1 MLTIILIAVVIVGL
15 LVLFSI
21 RDSHKVAQ
29 WTAQHIVNVAEAN
42 AAPRVRPVENDQL
55 PDDYDIRRDLFVPV
69 LSSLGT
75 EPQYD
80 EEKHIRFSYQGLNFA
95 LICPSNSPQIRL
107 CLPEII
113 VIAGDDPKVPQI
125 IEIGNAMA
133 NRQWGVRFEW
143 HRVAAEENGQVVYH
157 FSLSSDKLLAPNDP
171 DPKGIMTLYLDAF
184 SEAVATLRV
193 RLAELGE
200 EQRLPPAPGW
210 SIDTSAGFS
219 QEQMN

>member
-1 MLTIILIAVVIVGL
+1 MLTTILIAVIAVGI
-15 LVLFSI
+15 LVVFSI
-21 RDSHKVAQ
+21 RDRRRGER
-29 WTAQHIVNVAEAN
+29 WTARHIVDVAEAN
-42 AAPRVRPVENDQL
+42 AAPRVRPVENDTP

-75 EPQYD
+75 QPQYD
-80 EEKHIRFSYQGLNFA
+80 EENHIRFGYQGLNFA
-95 LICPSNSPQIRL
+95 LICPVNSPQIRI
-107 CLPEII
+107 CLPEIL

-143 HRVAAEENGQVVYH
+143 HRVAAEDSGRVVYH
-157 FSLSSDKLLAPNDP
+157 FSLSSDKLLAHNDP
-171 DPKGIMTLYLDAF
+171 DPKGVMTMYLDAF

-193 RLAELGE
+193 RLGELGE
-200 EQRLPPAPGW
+200 EQQLPPSPGW
-210 SIDTSAGFS
+210 NIDSSAGFS